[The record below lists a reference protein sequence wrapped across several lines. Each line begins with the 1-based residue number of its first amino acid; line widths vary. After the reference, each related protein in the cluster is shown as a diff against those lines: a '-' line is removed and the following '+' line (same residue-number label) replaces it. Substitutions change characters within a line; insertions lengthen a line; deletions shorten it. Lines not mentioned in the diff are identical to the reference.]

1 MGRIVIH
8 TVNGF
13 MLVLFVLSAV
23 VQYNDPDPLLWIAIY
38 GAGALCCV
46 LFLTGWLP
54 ITLSLSVSAL
64 CFAGALYLLA
74 RILFGSAVFFDE
86 TGREMMGIKEPA
98 RELLGFLITA
108 AWTGFLTWRVQRTS
122 QAPTA
127 SSEASS

>member
-13 MLVLFVLSAV
+13 MLVLFVLAAV

-38 GAGALCCV
+38 GAGTLCCV
-46 LFLTGWLP
+46 LFLMGRLP
-54 ITLSLSVSAL
+54 ITLSLPVSAL

-74 RILFGSAVFFDE
+74 RILFGPGVFFDE
-86 TGREMMGIKEPA
+86 AGREMMGIMEPA

-108 AWTGFLTWRVQRTS
+108 LWTGFLTWWMYRIPE
-122 QAPTA
+122 APSASFGA
-127 SSEASS
+127 SS